1 MTKQQLTVNQVLK
14 LAGDY
19 IRAGNLREGERL
31 YLQIVEQ
38 KPQEVVAI
46 YNLGACLL
54 MQGRVK
60 EALPWLERAYKLN
73 RQDSDVAHALMVCH
87 AKLNDSE
94 QATLVRKKANHAWP
108 NDVRFQPETH
118 QASLPE
124 SLRKA
129 LSDLFNQ
136 CHGLYS
142 QGDYVALEKA
152 GLGWVERF
160 PKQAGRGWDFVG
172 LARLQSGQA
181 ATAETA
187 FHNAVMLEEGD
198 AELWDHLGT
207 ALNKQG
213 KWSEAEAAF
222 AKALALDSSSPHL
235 LSNAAGNLSDN
246 NKHEAAMKLLQRA
259 LKIKPDYHRAILNM
273 GNALIGLGRMDEAIE
288 EFREVTRLAPEWPA
302 GWNNLGNALKQR
314 GRLQEAVSALQRAL
328 QLRPDFIEALNN
340 LGAIYKL
347 TQQPEQAM
355 ACFKRAIELSPNFA
369 DTYINLGSLLHGV
382 GRQLSAVE
390 ALSRAQQLKPDE
402 PLVYMN
408 LGYCLQDLGRFDEAV
423 EAYRRCVALKPDL
436 EDAFSN
442 FLFCLNY
449 HPTLSAEEI
458 FKVYAE
464 YNERFA
470 LLPNPSSVEHKN
482 SRDPLRRL
490 KVGYVTPDLRMHSVR
505 FFLEPLLAHHDHTK
519 FEIYAYAELVNPDAM
534 TERYRSYFDHWRDT
548 LGVSD
553 HELAEQIRRDEIDI
567 LIDLAGHS
575 GHNRLQTFSL
585 KPAPIQVSWWIG
597 FACTTGLKAIDYF
610 LADEHLVPQGYEHL
624 LSEQPWRLSRPALVY
639 RPSPDFPPSSELPAK
654 KNGYVTF
661 GTLSRSV
668 RLNDRLVKVWSE
680 LLKRIPMARLVI
692 NSGDF
697 KTEEMQQWMLAKFK
711 ACGIEPER
719 LSVGFD
725 TPAWIPM
732 QQIDIMLD
740 CFPHNSGTTLFE
752 SLYAGIPVVSL
763 ADRPTGGRV
772 GAHVLA
778 SVGRLEWLA
787 DSEEQYLE
795 ITTTL
800 ASDINQLSE
809 IRASLPD
816 QMRRSLALDEAG
828 FCVDFEEALLK
839 MWGNYCQ
846 RGRA

>member
-1 MTKQQLTVNQVLK
+1 
-14 LAGDY
+14 
-19 IRAGNLREGERL
+19 
-31 YLQIVEQ
+31 
-38 KPQEVVAI
+38 
-46 YNLGACLL
+46 
-54 MQGRVK
+54 
-60 EALPWLERAYKLN
+60 
-73 RQDSDVAHALMVCH
+73 
-87 AKLNDSE
+87 
-94 QATLVRKKANHAWP
+94 
-108 NDVRFQPETH
+108 
-118 QASLPE
+118 
-124 SLRKA
+124 
-129 LSDLFNQ
+129 
-136 CHGLYS
+136 
-142 QGDYVALEKA
+142 
-152 GLGWVERF
+152 
-160 PKQAGRGWDFVG
+160 
-172 LARLQSGQA
+172 
-181 ATAETA
+181 
-187 FHNAVMLEEGD
+187 
-198 AELWDHLGT
+198 
-207 ALNKQG
+207 
-213 KWSEAEAAF
+213 
-222 AKALALDSSSPHL
+222 
-235 LSNAAGNLSDN
+235 
-246 NKHEAAMKLLQRA
+246 
-259 LKIKPDYHRAILNM
+259 
-273 GNALIGLGRMDEAIE
+273 
-288 EFREVTRLAPEWPA
+288 
-302 GWNNLGNALKQR
+302 
-314 GRLQEAVSALQRAL
+314 
-328 QLRPDFIEALNN
+328 
-340 LGAIYKL
+340 
-347 TQQPEQAM
+347 
-355 ACFKRAIELSPNFA
+355 
-369 DTYINLGSLLHGV
+369 
-382 GRQLSAVE
+382 
-390 ALSRAQQLKPDE
+390 
-402 PLVYMN
+402 
-408 LGYCLQDLGRFDEAV
+408 
-423 EAYRRCVALKPDL
+423 
-436 EDAFSN
+436 
-442 FLFCLNY
+442 
-449 HPTLSAEEI
+449 
-458 FKVYAE
+458 
-464 YNERFA
+464 
-470 LLPNPSSVEHKN
+470 
-482 SRDPLRRL
+482 
-490 KVGYVTPDLRMHSVR
+490 MHSVR

-711 ACGIEPER
+711 TCGVEAER

>member
-1 MTKQQLTVNQVLK
+1 MSKQEITVGQALK
-14 LAGDY
+14 LAGEY
-19 IRAGNLREGERL
+19 VRAGNLTEGERL

-38 KPQEVVAI
+38 KPLESVAV

-54 MQGRVK
+54 MQGREK

-73 RQDSDVAHALMVCH
+73 RQDPDAAHALMVCH

-94 QATLVRKKANHAWP
+94 QAALVRKKANHAWP
-108 NDVRFQPETH
+108 DDVRFRPET
-118 QASLPE
+118 QQTPLLE

-187 FHNAVMLEEGD
+187 FHNAVVLEEGD

-246 NKHEAAMKLLQRA
+246 NKHEEAMKLLQRA
-259 LKIKPDYHRAILNM
+259 LEIKPDYHRAILNM

-288 EFREVTRLAPEWPA
+288 AFREVTRLVPEWPA

-314 GRLQEAVSALQRAL
+314 GRLQEAVSALQQAL

-369 DTYINLGSLLHGV
+369 DTYINLGSLLHGI
-382 GRQLSAVE
+382 GRQLSAVA
-390 ALSRAQQLKPDE
+390 ALNRAQQLKPDE

-423 EAYRRCVALKPDL
+423 EAYRNCLRLKPDL

-458 FKVYAE
+458 FKVYTE
-464 YNERFA
+464 YNDRFS
-470 LLPNPSSVEHKN
+470 LLANPRAVQHAN
-482 SRDPLRRL
+482 PRDPMRKL
-490 KVGYVTPDLRMHSVR
+490 KIGYVTPDLRMHSVR
-505 FFLEPLLAHHDHTK
+505 FFLEPILANHGHTK

-548 LGVSD
+548 LGLSD
-553 HELAEQIRRDEIDI
+553 HELAEQIRQDGIDI

-585 KPAPIQVSWWIG
+585 KPAPVQVSWLG
-597 FACTTGLKAIDYF
+597 YACTTGLQAIDYYLTDEY
-610 LADEHLVPQGYEHL
+610 LAPPGCEHL
-624 LSEQPWRLSRPALVY
+624 LAEQPWRLGRPALVY
-639 RPSPDFPPSSELPAK
+639 RPSPDFLPPSELPAK
-654 KNGYVTF
+654 NNGYITF
-661 GTLSRSV
+661 GTLSRAV
-668 RLNDRLVKVWSE
+668 RINDGLIKVWSE
-680 LLKRIPMARLVI
+680 LLKRIPNSRLVI

-697 KTEEMQQWMLAKFK
+697 KTEEMQQWMKAKFMVH
-711 ACGIEPER
+711 GVEPER
-719 LSVGFD
+719 LSPGFD
-725 TPAWIPM
+725 TPAWIPI

-752 SLYAGIPVVSL
+752 SLYSGVPFVSL
-763 ADRPTGGRV
+763 AHRPTVGRV
-772 GAHVLA
+772 GADVLA

-787 DSEEQYLE
+787 DNEEQYLD
-795 ITTTL
+795 IATIL
-800 ASDINQLSE
+800 ASDIHQLSE
-809 IRASLPD
+809 IRSSLPEE
-816 QMRRSLALDEAG
+816 MRQSLAMDENG
-828 FCVDFEEALLK
+828 FCRVFEEALLK
-839 MWGNYCQ
+839 MWSLYCQ
-846 RGRA
+846 GDQA